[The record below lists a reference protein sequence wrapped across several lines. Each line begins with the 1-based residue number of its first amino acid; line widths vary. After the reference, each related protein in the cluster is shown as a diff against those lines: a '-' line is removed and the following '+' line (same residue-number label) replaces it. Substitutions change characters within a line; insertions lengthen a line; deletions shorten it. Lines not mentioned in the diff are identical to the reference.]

1 MCGARITGIEE
12 GTHLLELNYLPL
24 VVDSEAAKVDG
35 LLLVELDH
43 LSGSAEINDELEV
56 LDKLAVSLNDSLL
69 FIGFTFQLVELLPSI
84 FRESDVKVL
93 VTADLVQFLKLADV
107 QLILQF
113 FHLLALLLVLER
125 GYGVGL
131 GRLVTLSESGP
142 CLRPHC
148 REEPI
153 LKPFG
158 HRGRFLQMSV
168 IRRDCVENGRYR
180 PDFFFRSGYS
190 LRLMLTLAALLGPS
204 LPFQLRD
211 NFLDCQMLL
220 QWVRTVLSHDD
231 FRRLL

>member
-1 MCGARITGIEE
+1 M
-12 GTHLLELNYLPL
+12 
-24 VVDSEAAKVDG
+24 
-35 LLLVELDH
+35 
-43 LSGSAEINDELEV
+43 
-56 LDKLAVSLNDSLL
+56 
-69 FIGFTFQLVELLPSI
+69 ELLPGI

-93 VTADLVQFLKLADV
+93 VAAHLVQFLEFADV
-107 QLILQF
+107 QLIFQF

-131 GRLVTLSESGP
+131 GRLATLSKGRP
-142 CLRPHC
+142 CLRPHR

-180 PDFFFRSGYS
+180 PDFFFRPGYS
-190 LRLMLTLAALLGPS
+190 LRLMLTLAPLLGPS

-211 NFLDCQMLL
+211 NLLDSLVLL
-220 QWVRTVLSHDD
+220 QWVRPVLPQDD
-231 FRRLL
+231 LRRLLCKSLLKLLQRPEFFDLCIDYGAELFSLGILENHRRKLPLALEVVVVLLVHHD

>member
-12 GTHLLELNYLPL
+12 GTHLLELDYLPL

-43 LSGSAEINDELEV
+43 LSCSAEINDELEV

-69 FIGFTFQLVELLPSI
+69 FIGFTFQLVELLPGI

-107 QLILQF
+107 QLVFQF

-131 GRLVTLSESGP
+131 GRLATLSESGP
-142 CLRPHC
+142 CLRPH
-148 REEPI
+148 R
-153 LKPFG
+153 
-158 HRGRFLQMSV
+158 
-168 IRRDCVENGRYR
+168 
-180 PDFFFRSGYS
+180 
-190 LRLMLTLAALLGPS
+190 
-204 LPFQLRD
+204 
-211 NFLDCQMLL
+211 
-220 QWVRTVLSHDD
+220 
-231 FRRLL
+231 